1 MVHRWFCHWPNR
13 ALVFTGAAGGFAFGV
28 ESALAGRD
36 LNAREPFTEALGFSS
51 RYPSVYQGG
60 CLMRFSGA
68 CLLAFTTVALVGC
81 GPASTTQSPA
91 KPTVRIISPTA
102 GAVITAHSWSRQLL
116 SVHLEISHFTL
127 TTGPGRPGSGE
138 VWIYVN
144 GQVLA
149 RVASATT
156 SLDLL
161 PGAYTM
167 KATLVTGGKVV
178 AVSSPVALT
187 ISAANVPAVTTTQT
201 FQMLTP
207 SWGWKDG
214 SLPNGTLWLA
224 TTGDGGKTWVNLP
237 IPTIVVP
244 YGGTVF
250 FLNPSTGWILTTSAI
265 PGTSQMDIVTYRTTD
280 GGKFWSKS
288 LLPAPS
294 WMGEGGGIGN
304 LLFANATDGW
314 FTAGVAATEQG
325 VTAIY
330 RTTDSGRTWSMI
342 SVGTNLGPPMVPSP
356 TPHAL
361 PALGG
366 GPTVAL
372 SSSVA
377 FATGA
382 PYATATPLYLYRTT
396 DGGVTWRPVSISLP
410 ASVPAASFDG
420 TSTSTPVFSGSDGS
434 LVLTLMGGL
443 WRFASYTTTDS
454 GQSWHFAGFA
464 PITCNGSTLC
474 HQLISF
480 ESPSTGIALGSSGLF
495 QTTTGGRTW
504 TRLQPSWLPTLMHRL
519 PNVTQVQLIGNTLF
533 ALAQGP
539 EMANGATGTIESFAL
554 AQASTIP

>member
-1 MVHRWFCHWPNR
+1 MCPGTICSSLGLLITVPISGPTRWEGHELRRTSIIRTC
-13 ALVFTGAAGGFAFGV
+13 LVAV
-28 ESALAGRD
+28 L
-36 LNAREPFTEALGFSS
+36 
-51 RYPSVYQGG
+51 
-60 CLMRFSGA
+60 
-68 CLLAFTTVALVGC
+68 LLAITGC
-81 GPASTTQSPA
+81 GAGTATLPVAR
-91 KPTVRIISPTA
+91 PTVRIISPTA
-102 GAVITAHSWSRQLL
+102 GAVITAHSWARQLV
-116 SVHLEISHFTL
+116 SVRLEISHFTL
-127 TTGPGRPGSGE
+127 TTGRGRLGSGE

-161 PGAYTM
+161 PGTYTM
-167 KATLVTGGKVV
+167 KATLVTTGKVV
-178 AVSSPVALT
+178 AASPPIALT

-207 SWGWKDG
+207 AWGWKDG
-214 SLPNGTLWLA
+214 QLPDGNMWIA
-224 TTGDGGKTWVNLP
+224 TTSDGGKTWTHLP
-237 IPTIVVP
+237 LPTLAEP
-244 YGGTVF
+244 YVGTVF
-250 FLNPSTGWILTTSAI
+250 FLNASDGWIQTTQAVA
-265 PGTSQMDIVTYRTTD
+265 GTSQEDIVTYRTTD
-280 GGKFWSKS
+280 GGRFWSLS
-288 LLPAPS
+288 RFPAPS
-294 WMGEGGGIGN
+294 WMQDGGGIGN
-304 LLFANATDGW
+304 LLFANAADGW
-314 FTAGVAATEQG
+314 FTAGIAATEQG
-325 VTAIY
+325 VTALY

-342 SVGTNLGPPMVPSP
+342 SVGTNLGPPMFPSP

-366 GPTVAL
+366 GLTVAL

-396 DGGVTWRPVSISLP
+396 DGGATWRPVSISLP
-410 ASVPAASFDG
+410 PSAPATSLDG

-434 LVLTLMGGL
+434 LVLTLWGGL

-480 ESPSTGIALGSSGLF
+480 ENPSTGIALGSSGLF

-504 TRLQPSWLPTLMHRL
+504 TRSQPSWLPTLMHRL

-533 ALAQGP
+533 ALVQGP
-539 EMANGATGTIESFAL
+539 EMANGAAGTVESYPV
-554 AQASTIP
+554 SPVSPTP